1 MLLSANRWEFEKII
15 SNELMSNDFLIC
27 NRYFFSNIAYGLA
40 HDLDKKWLE
49 NLDYGLPKPDIT
61 ILIDIPISE
70 SSVRKTKS
78 RDKYEKNKKFL
89 RAVRNKYKLLSN
101 AKKWFIVNGKKD
113 KASVSNDIWEIVK
126 KTNNI

>member
-1 MLLSANRWEFEKII
+1 MI
-15 SNELMSNDFLIC
+15 
-27 NRYFFSNIAYGLA
+27 Y
-40 HDLDKKWLE
+40 
-49 NLDYGLPKPDIT
+49 
-61 ILIDIPISE
+61 DIPISE
-70 SSVRKTKS
+70 SGVRKTKS